1 MPFNQSKSSLRFCI
15 RGFLPSPH
23 RQREHTVGMFQRLEE
38 TMSVITGERTL
49 RVNPFRRFLVRPEIG
64 AVAGSIAV
72 WIFFAI
78 VAGSSGFV
86 SLRGAS
92 SYLSVAAELTI
103 QAVPVALLMI
113 GGEFDLSVGS
123 TVGATGMVI
132 AILSTQFGWNIWASI
147 VAALLFAVLI
157 GVLNGYLVVRTRLP
171 SFIVTLG
178 TSYILLGLTT
188 GLTSLITGLTTVSG
202 VDQAPGYNAAHAI
215 FATALGGGQQF
226 PIEMIWALALVGLAT
241 WLLLGTTFGNWIF
254 GVGGD
259 ANAARNT
266 GVPVARVK
274 ILLFIGT
281 ALGSCL
287 LAIIQVMSFTNADVQ
302 RGQGQEF
309 YAIVAAVVGGARLTG
324 AYGSAIGALF
334 GALVFGIVEEGIVF
348 AGVDANWY
356 KAVVGVILLLA
367 VLLNSYV
374 RRLAME
380 ARR

>member
-1 MPFNQSKSSLRFCI
+1 
-15 RGFLPSPH
+15 
-23 RQREHTVGMFQRLEE
+23 
-38 TMSVITGERTL
+38 MSVITGERMV
-49 RVNPFRRFLVRPEIG
+49 RVNPLRRLLVRPEMG
-64 AVAGSIAV
+64 AVAGSIVV

-78 VAGSSGFV
+78 VAGSSGFL
-86 SLRGAS
+86 SLRGTS
-92 SYLSVAAELTI
+92 SYLSVSAELAI

-123 TVGATGMVI
+123 MVGATGMII
-132 AILSTQFGWNIWASI
+132 AILSTQYGWNIWAAM
-147 VAALLFAVLI
+147 VAALIFAVLV
-157 GVLNGYLVVRTRLP
+157 GMLNGYLVIRTGLP

-178 TSYILLGLTT
+178 TAYILLGATT
-188 GLTSLITGLTTVSG
+188 GITSIVTNGLTV
-202 VDQAPGYNAAHAI
+202 VNAIDQAPGYSAAHAI

-226 PIEMIWALALVGLAT
+226 PIEILWALALVAVAT
-241 WLLLGTTFGNWIF
+241 WLLLGTSFGNWIF

-259 ANAARNT
+259 AQAARNT
-266 GVPVARVK
+266 GVPVTREK

-281 ALGSCL
+281 AVSSCL
-287 LAIIQVMSFTNADVQ
+287 LAIILDVSFTNADVL
-302 RGQGQEF
+302 RGQGLEF
-309 YAIVAAVVGGARLTG
+309 YAIVAAVVGGVLLTG
-324 AYGSAIGALF
+324 GYGSAIGAMF

-374 RRLAME
+374 RKLAME